1 MEIFA
6 SYIPVVLI
14 VLAIFAANWRTTVQF
29 GHITMNMAT
38 KEDIREIKEEFRYM
52 RDEMKDMRNDIRAL
66 DDRINRFENH
76 VNQQFAE
83 IREEISHLKR
93 DVNTLQQSYVNHLIT
108 EHNIKPVQT
117 S

>member
-1 MEIFA
+1 LEVFA

-38 KEDIREIKEEFRYM
+38 REDIKDL
-52 RDEMKDMRNDIRAL
+52 RDEIKDMRSDIKAL
-66 DDRINRFENH
+66 DARMNRFENH
-76 VNQQFAE
+76 VTQQFAE
-83 IREEISHLKR
+83 IRGEISDLKR
-93 DVNTLQQSYVNHLIT
+93 DVNTLQQSYINHLIT
-108 EHNIKPVQT
+108 EHNVKPVKP